1 MTVRELLH
9 IGKSPVSVGRGGN
22 PIATFQDE
30 VNRLFGDFFGE
41 SHLPSWPQLRTAAAS
56 AFAVTPALDV
66 SETAKEFKITAE
78 LPGMDSKDVHITVA
92 DGYVTMRGEKRQETK
107 EEKEGYFRQERS
119 YGSFQRVVALPDTAN
134 MEKAEASFK
143 NGVLTISVPKNAA
156 AASKTRTIEV
166 KNVA

>member
-9 IGKSPVSVGRGGN
+9 IGKSPISVARGGN

-56 AFAVTPALDV
+56 AFTVTPALDV
-66 SETAKEFKITAE
+66 SETAKEFKISAE
-78 LPGMDSKDVHITVA
+78 LPGMDSKDVQITVA
-92 DGYVTMRGEKRQETK
+92 DGYVTLRGEKRQESK

-119 YGSFQRVVALPDTAN
+119 YGTFQRVISLPETAN

-143 NGVLTISVPKNAA
+143 NGLLTVSIPKNAA
-156 AASKTRTIEV
+156 TINKTRTLEV